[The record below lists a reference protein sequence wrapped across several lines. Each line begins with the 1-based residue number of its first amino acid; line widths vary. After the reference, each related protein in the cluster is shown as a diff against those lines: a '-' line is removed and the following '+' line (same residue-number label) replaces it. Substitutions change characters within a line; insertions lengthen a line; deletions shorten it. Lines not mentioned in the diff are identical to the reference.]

1 MNRTDRLYALV
12 EKLRA
17 RAPRTMRAVELAAC
31 FEVSVRTIERD
42 LLSLKEADVPIWSQ
56 SGPGGGYGLH
66 AEMTLPPLN
75 LTSAE
80 AAALAIALA
89 SATAM
94 PLAEAGQSALQK
106 IVAVMASAPRDAASD
121 VVSHIRLVRGPSSPP
136 GQIFDVIQRA
146 FVDHVALALIYRDSE
161 GNQTQRTVELGGLV
175 STPHGWYLAAWCQLR
190 QSPRTFRLDRIIQ
203 ATLTPERINPRML
216 DTLLID
222 LPYELAQPILKQP

>member
-136 GQIFDVIQRA
+136 GQVFDVIQHA
-146 FVDHVALALIYRDSE
+146 IVEQVALALTYRDSE

-175 STPHGWYLAAWCQLR
+175 NTPHGWYLAAWCQL
-190 QSPRTFRLDRIIQ
+190 
-203 ATLTPERINPRML
+203 
-216 DTLLID
+216 
-222 LPYELAQPILKQP
+222 